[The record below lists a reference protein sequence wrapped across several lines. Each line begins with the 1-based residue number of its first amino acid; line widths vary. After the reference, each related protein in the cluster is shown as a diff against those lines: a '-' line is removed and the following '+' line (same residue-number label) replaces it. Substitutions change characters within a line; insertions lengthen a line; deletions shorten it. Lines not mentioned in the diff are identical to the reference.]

1 MKMPNPV
8 VRRYKC
14 QKISRNGGD
23 SGCVQPCEQLEE
35 SQISLHFLC
44 EILFSCEGKQ

>member
-14 QKISRNGGD
+14 QKISHNGGD
-23 SGCVQPCEQLEE
+23 SGHVQPCEQLEGV
-35 SQISLHFLC
+35 SNKSS
-44 EILFSCEGKQ
+44 FSV